1 MFKLDY
7 NVTKIKFNLYLLNNK
22 KYNNEKWNT

>member
-7 NVTKIKFNLYLLNNK
+7 NVTKINFCLYSFNDGIYNDK
-22 KYNNEKWNT
+22 KWKI

>member
-7 NVTKIKFNLYLLNNK
+7 NVTKFNFYLYFLVMKYTMMK
-22 KYNNEKWNT
+22 KRNI